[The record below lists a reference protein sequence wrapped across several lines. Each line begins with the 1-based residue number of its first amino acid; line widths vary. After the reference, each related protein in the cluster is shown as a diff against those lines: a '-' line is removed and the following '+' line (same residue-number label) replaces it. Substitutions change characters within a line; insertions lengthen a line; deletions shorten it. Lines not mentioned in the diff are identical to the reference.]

1 MNFPSSSPARTLDAT
16 THPLPADAR
25 PRHHA
30 KLHLLREHDP
40 LRHWNTLADN
50 RVCLLCGAEFTGDEI
65 RVRARNGK
73 PVFECPEAGCPAGLP
88 HFVYSGNPL
97 LSEAVWS
104 DWMQVKSKHDS
115 TD

>member
-1 MNFPSSSPARTLDAT
+1 MNFSLSSSATTLDSETQAQ
-16 THPLPADAR
+16 PVLSLPH
-25 PRHHA
+25 HHA

-40 LRHWNTLADN
+40 LRHWNALADN
-50 RVCLLCGAEFTGDEI
+50 RVCLLCGSEFTGDEI

-97 LSEAVWS
+97 LSEAAWS
-104 DWMQVKSKHDS
+104 DWMQVKSHPDRC
-115 TD
+115 D

>member
-1 MNFPSSSPARTLDAT
+1 MNFPSSSPATTPDSQTLAQSASSLT
-16 THPLPADAR
+16 R
-25 PRHHA
+25 PPA

-40 LRHWNTLADN
+40 LRHWNALADN
-50 RVCLLCGAEFTGDEI
+50 RVCLLCGSEFTGAEI

-73 PVFECPEAGCPAGLP
+73 PVFECPEAGCPASLT

-104 DWMQVKSKHDS
+104 DWMQVKSKPERID
-115 TD
+115 